1 MERGGGWGDGKAE
14 GQLAEVREIDFA
26 VLGEAAVG
34 ELRGAEGP
42 EGEE

>member
-1 MERGGGWGDGKAE
+1 VG
-14 GQLAEVREIDFA
+14 EIDFA
-26 VLGEAAVG
+26 ATGAFLGEAAVG